1 MFNKLGFQLYTIRD
15 FMTDPDIADVA
26 FKKLA
31 QAGYSE
37 VHTAGNYMSD
47 EDLGALCKKHNMA
60 IIGSHYD
67 YNKIVND
74 PEATMAVH
82 NAWGTKNVGIGG
94 MGKEPRADIAS
105 LRAFI
110 DQFNKTAEIY
120 AKEGFRLTYHHH
132 NYEFA
137 RIDGYKTIMDILV
150 ENLDPKNT
158 SFVLDTCWLA
168 AGGVDVCYWIEKLAG
183 RVDILH
189 LKDMYLKPIEKKFY
203 PEITEVGHGNVSFPA
218 AIAAAKKIGVTN
230 YIVEQDHNFSPNAI
244 ASLAFSAEYLK
255 PFMDK

>member
-26 FKKLA
+26 FAKLA
-31 QAGYSE
+31 KAGYSE
-37 VHTAGNYMSD
+37 VHTAGQYMSD
-47 EDLGALCKKHNMA
+47 EDLGALCKKHNMS

-82 NAWGTKNVGIGG
+82 DAWGTKNVGIGG
-94 MGKEPRADIAS
+94 MPKEARENATA
-105 LRAFI
+105 LAEFI
-110 DQFNKTAEIY
+110 DEFNRTAEIY
-120 AKEGFRLTYHHH
+120 AKRGFRLTYHHH
-132 NYEFA
+132 NFEFA
-137 RIDGYKTIMDILV
+137 RIDGYKTIMDLLV

-158 SFVLDTCWLA
+158 SFVLDTCWVS
-168 AGGVDVCYWIEKLAG
+168 AGGGDVVAWIEKLAG

-189 LKDMYLKPIEKKFY
+189 LKDMYLKKEDKKFY
-203 PEITEVGHGNVSFPA
+203 PAITEVGHGNVSFPA

-230 YIVEQDHNFSPNAI
+230 YIVEQDTNFSPNAI
-244 ASLAFSAEYLK
+244 ASLIFSAEYLK
-255 PFMDK
+255 PLMDK